1 MTEKPETAQNSIT
14 ISGDADVRIGALA
27 QGDNA
32 SASYWQDPVWEPS
45 GRERD
50 ELQALIRD
58 LHEAV
63 QRAEGGLAD
72 PAAVRHQVEK
82 VSAELQRKQ
91 PDRGRLTRQ
100 LKKIATAAGPAVEI
114 AAAAATLG
122 RAVAGA

>member
-1 MTEKPETAQNSIT
+1 MTKKPETAQNSIT
-14 ISGDADVRIGALA
+14 ISGDAEVRIGALA

-32 SASYWQDPVWEPS
+32 SASYRQDLVWEPS

-63 QRAEGGLAD
+63 QQAEGRLAD

-91 PDRGRLTRQ
+91 PDRGRLTRH

-122 RAVAGA
+122 RAIAGA

>member
-1 MTEKPETAQNSIT
+1 MTEKPETGQNNVT
-14 ISGDADVRIGALA
+14 ISGDANVRIGALA

-32 SASYWQDPVWEPS
+32 TAWYREDRVWEPP

-50 ELQALIRD
+50 ELQALLRD
-58 LHEAV
+58 LHEAL
-63 QRAEGGLAD
+63 RREEGGLAD
-72 PAAVRHQVEK
+72 PAAVRQEVEK

-91 PDRGRLTRQ
+91 PDRGRLTRR

-122 RAVAGA
+122 QAIAGA